1 MLLQSCNSI
10 CWRSPGGRE
19 DVEAGSE
26 KMLFEQL
33 PPLATDVARVDMV
46 RDYAGEYLSMSY
58 LVSCTVP
65 WLNFLTM
72 STILTISM
80 LPIFLL
86 CYVCLGKMC
95 YYLAEIRS

>member
-10 CWRSPGGRE
+10 SRGFLGVRE

-46 RDYAGEYLSMSY
+46 RDYAGE
-58 LVSCTVP
+58 
-65 WLNFLTM
+65 
-72 STILTISM
+72 
-80 LPIFLL
+80 
-86 CYVCLGKMC
+86 
-95 YYLAEIRS
+95 